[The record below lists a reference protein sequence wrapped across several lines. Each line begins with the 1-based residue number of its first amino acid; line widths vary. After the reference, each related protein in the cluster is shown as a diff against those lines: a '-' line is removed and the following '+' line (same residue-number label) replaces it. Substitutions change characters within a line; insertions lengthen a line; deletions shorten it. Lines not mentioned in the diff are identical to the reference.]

1 MNPKI
6 SLDVFLPP
14 AEFPHI
20 HLLATEGEHGLNTGV
35 FLIKVHP
42 WSIELLSAIIAFPSY
57 RSDVQLAE
65 SDQSAMSEL
74 LKETYFQENY
84 LLIPRNWFN
93 SYQVEHDDD
102 DPNHPW
108 QINLGDLLVH
118 FPKGQHQ
125 DERMRKYINR
135 AERHLLECEVDFE
148 NTTYPREIQSFWAG
162 LHVEIMPEKDGT
174 VVNPDEAEE
183 LLSTTKQQ
191 LEDHHDEM
199 DNDDVKMVEEEM
211 DALKKSLEDH
221 DDNEALLAA
230 SDKLREVCRTD
241 HSSI

>member
-14 AEFPHI
+14 AEFSHI
-20 HLLATEGEHGLNTGV
+20 HFLATEGEHGLNTGV
-35 FLIKVHP
+35 FFIKVHP
-42 WSIELLSAIIAFPSY
+42 WSIGLLSAIIAFPGY

-74 LKETYFQENY
+74 LKETYFQENH

-93 SYQVEHDDD
+93 SYQIEHDDN

-125 DERMRKYINR
+125 DERIRKYIDH
-135 AERHLLECEVDFE
+135 AERHLPECEVDFE
-148 NTTYPREIQSFWAG
+148 NTTYLREIQSFWAG
-162 LHVEIMPEKDGT
+162 LHVEIMSEKD
-174 VVNPDEAEE
+174 
-183 LLSTTKQQ
+183 
-191 LEDHHDEM
+191 
-199 DNDDVKMVEEEM
+199 
-211 DALKKSLEDH
+211 
-221 DDNEALLAA
+221 
-230 SDKLREVCRTD
+230 
-241 HSSI
+241 